1 MLLALTGFAGVCIGA
16 LLNAGWNYAMA
27 RRAERREL
35 RTAARLL
42 LPELLQNKEHLET
55 AFKTGSWSYVQFGT
69 DRWERHEVK
78 FMSSLE
84 SEWVEL
90 VQIYTA
96 FDLLNRDRKIREEEK
111 RMESI
116 LEDGDDFDYFELTL
130 KAADR
135 ATSALRKVAGLAPNE
150 SLRIQE
156 FFWV

>member
-1 MLLALTGFAGVCIGA
+1 
-16 LLNAGWNYAMA
+16 
-27 RRAERREL
+27 
-35 RTAARLL
+35 
-42 LPELLQNKEHLET
+42 
-55 AFKTGSWSYVQFGT
+55 
-69 DRWERHEVK
+69 
-78 FMSSLE
+78 MSSLE